1 MVARWLNHL
10 IQVGT
15 LSIIDGVGRTHRFG
29 SGEPPSVTVRLHDRA
44 LNWKLFFD
52 PELHTGEAYTDGTLT
67 VEDGSVYDFLEL
79 ICMNLA
85 TAGYHPY
92 YRAVEWVRR
101 VIRPVQQFNPI
112 SRARRNVAHHYD
124 LSDALY
130 DLFLDTNR
138 QYSCAYFADGDE
150 DLETAQEKKKRHIAA
165 KLLLKPGHRV
175 LDIGSGWGGLAL
187 YLAREM
193 QVDVTGITLSSS
205 QLQASRALAEEAG
218 LAGRARFFLRDYREE
233 TGTYD
238 RIVSV
243 GMFEHVG
250 IGHYRQFFTTVRD
263 LLADDGV
270 ALLHTIGRRYGP
282 QASSVWLRKYIFP
295 GSYCPAL
302 SEVVPAIEKLD
313 LCITDIEVLRL
324 HYADTLRQWRMRFLA
339 NRDKAKAL
347 YDERFCRMWEFY
359 LASAEVAFRYLDHVV
374 LQIQLAKRQDA
385 VPLTRDYITELERA
399 LAESALNGVQSTW
412 GYAHLLK

>member
-1 MVARWLNHL
+1 MLVAKMLNHL
-10 IQVGT
+10 IRVGT
-15 LSIIDGVGRTHRFG
+15 LSVIDAAGRTHRFG
-29 SGEPPSVTVRLHDRA
+29 TGAAPSLTVRLHDKA
-44 LNWKLFFD
+44 LHWKLFFS
-52 PELHTGEAYTDGTLT
+52 PELHTGEAYMDGTLT
-67 VEDGSVYDFLEL
+67 VEDGSLYDLLEL
-79 ICMNLA
+79 LTMNMGA
-85 TAGYHPY
+85 AGYHWY
-92 YRAVEWVRR
+92 YRAVESVTRVVRR
-101 VIRPVQQFNPI
+101 VQQFNPVR
-112 SRARRNVAHHYD
+112 RARGNAAHHYD

-130 DLFLDTNR
+130 DLFLDANR

-150 DLETAQEKKKRHIAA
+150 DLEAAQEKKMRHIAA

-193 QVDVTGITLSSS
+193 RVDVTGITLSSN
-205 QLQASRALAEEAG
+205 QLQASRARAEEAG
-218 LAGRARFFLRDYREE
+218 LAGRVRFFLRDYREA

-250 IGHYRQFFTTVRD
+250 IGHYRRLFTKVRD

-270 ALLHTIGRRYGP
+270 ALLHTIGRCQGP
-282 QASSVWLRKYIFP
+282 QVTSPWIRKYIFP
-295 GSYCPAL
+295 GGYSPAL
-302 SEVVPAIEKLD
+302 SEVVPVIEKSD

-324 HYADTLRQWRMRFLA
+324 HYAETLRHWRTRFLA

-359 LASAEVAFRYLDHVV
+359 LASSEVAFRHLDHMV
-374 LQIQLAKRQDA
+374 LQIQLARRQDA
-385 VPLTRDYITELERA
+385 VPLTRDYVTELERA
-399 LAESALNGVQSTW
+399 LAKTAG
-412 GYAHLLK
+412 GRRRRAA